1 MNAGD
6 ARIPRNAMIL
16 ISLAQ
21 GLFLL
26 LLWRVINDEFWPYA
40 TPAVNFPLW
49 AVALTLPTFLLF
61 TLERSGV
68 GRLVAKVAGI
78 VGALAVLAVYV
89 GWQAS
94 PHGAFMVESLIG
106 TSVATLVLASF
117 CALLL
122 LQASMRERQ
131 ERDGLSHKGAR
142 SVGFLRRR
150 LLAEDYAALFAAAW
164 RNVLVGLLSALVAA
178 GVALLL
184 TLWGALFRVVGID
197 FFAELFAKDWFLFP
211 VLSVAFGLGVF
222 IFRSLDSVLGG
233 IVALVE
239 GLMRLLLPLGLAVV
253 VIFLA
258 TLPFTGLAPLWET
271 GNGTALLLWLNAL
284 ALVFVNGVYQTGATN
299 PYPRLVHLALTPG
312 VALLPIISVLGMV
325 GLYLRVAQYGW
336 SVERCWAALVAAILL
351 LVSLGYSGGVF
362 WRREQWPSTLKQTNV
377 AFLLGLLL
385 MMLLVNTPVL
395 DFRVIAT
402 ESQFGRLESGESSV
416 EEVDFEYAAEHLAR
430 PGHLAMQALAETV
443 EGDDP
448 EQAARMR
455 AFWSRGDPNGEGFW
469 AAVTYRPEE
478 FAVPPDLAPMIEEA
492 ARELSIGAHN
502 AMLARVQLSESDHPE
517 YLLLDANA
525 RPPRHFYGLC
535 FYRAED
541 GWRRADIV
549 NPRAFDGSQ
558 PAQPPPLRLA
568 PIAVVEPPPRKFK
581 MLDVGGLRL
590 AVEEPVEER

>member
-1 MNAGD
+1 MDGGD
-6 ARIPRNAMIL
+6 VRIPRNAMIL

-26 LLWRVINDEFWPYA
+26 LLWRAINDEFWPYA

-49 AVALTLPTFLLF
+49 AIALTLPTFLLF
-61 TLERSGV
+61 TLEAGGV
-68 GRLVAKVAGI
+68 KRLVAKVAGI
-78 VGALAVLAVYV
+78 VGVLAVLAVYV

-106 TSVATLVLASF
+106 TSVATLVVASF

-122 LQASMRERQ
+122 LQASTRAAQGPRVSG
-131 ERDGLSHKGAR
+131 R
-142 SVGFLRRR
+142 LRAYRV
-150 LLAEDYAALFAAAW
+150 LTEDYGAVFAAAW
-164 RNVLVGLLSALVAA
+164 RNVLVGLLSALVAV

-211 VLSVAFGLGVF
+211 VLSVAFGFGVF

-239 GLMRLLLPLGLAVV
+239 GLMRLLLPLGLSVV

-284 ALVFVNGVYQTGATN
+284 ALVFVNGVYQTGATD
-299 PYPRLVHLALTPG
+299 PYPRFVHLALTPG
-312 VALLPIISVLGMV
+312 VALLPIISVLGMY
-325 GLYLRVAQYGW
+325 GLHLRVAQYGW

-351 LVSLGYSGGVF
+351 LVSLGYSGGVL
-362 WRREQWPSTLKQTNV
+362 WRRAAWPKTLKQTNV
-377 AFLLGLLL
+377 AFLLGLLAV
-385 MMLLVNTPVL
+385 MLLVNTPLL

-402 ESQFGRLESGESSV
+402 ESQFGRLERGKLSA

-430 PGHLAMQALAETV
+430 PGHLAMQTLAQAV
-443 EGDDP
+443 EADDP

-455 AFWSRGDPNGEGFW
+455 AFWSEGDPDGEGFW
-469 AAVTYRPEE
+469 AGVAYRPEG
-478 FAVPPDLAPMIEEA
+478 FTVPSELAPMIEES

-502 AMLARVQLSESDHPE
+502 AILARVQLSEGNHPE

-541 GWRRADIV
+541 GWRRADII
-549 NPRAFDGSQ
+549 NPRAFDGTQ
-558 PAQPPPLRLA
+558 PAQPPPLRVA
-568 PIAVVEPPPRKFK
+568 PLTVVEPPPRKFK
-581 MLDVGGLRL
+581 MLDMGGLQL
-590 AVEEPVEER
+590 VVEESGGAG